1 MDCSGL
7 GQADFGH
14 FVSRRL
20 MNNRLRGQGNWL
32 RMAALNR
39 PAWTQPVAC
48 AALTTTPME
57 RIAMHAMHSM
67 DLAVGIG
74 P

>member
-1 MDCSGL
+1 
-7 GQADFGH
+7 
-14 FVSRRL
+14 